1 MYSVIYITIWLI
13 SVSIMDIRSRRVP
26 IWMLLLGGGAV
37 LAVLAGQMISGAVK
51 YYEVCTGILPGFILL
66 LIAFATKKAGYG
78 DGIVLLLVGMVSG
91 GGKGLWIFCISLFLI
106 SIFSVILLLCHKVR
120 RNSEVPYLP
129 FLTVAWIL
137 ISGTGVS

>member
-1 MYSVIYITIWLI
+1 
-13 SVSIMDIRSRRVP
+13 
-26 IWMLLLGGGAV
+26 
-37 LAVLAGQMISGAVK
+37 
-51 YYEVCTGILPGFILL
+51 